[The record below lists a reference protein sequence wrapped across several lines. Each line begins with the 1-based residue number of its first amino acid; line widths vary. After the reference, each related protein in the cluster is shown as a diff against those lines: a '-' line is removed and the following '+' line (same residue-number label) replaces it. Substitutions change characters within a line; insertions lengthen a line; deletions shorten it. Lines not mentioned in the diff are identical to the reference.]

1 MARRA
6 DVDGVARVAD
16 LGRRGPDLQPREIDQ
31 VLDDAKGRKAKE
43 LVQEYVRREPD
54 AVTQVLELLTDAGV
68 SMDGLMADALAKKL
82 DAIERIDRLISIA
95 ATTACAR
102 SSGVGRSSAKRCDGA
117 CKKSRTANLK

>member
-1 MARRA
+1 M
-6 DVDGVARVAD
+6 
-16 LGRRGPDLQPREIDQ
+16 DQ

-54 AVTQVLELLTDAGV
+54 AVKLVDELLTDAGV
-68 SMDGLMADALAKKL
+68 SMDALMADALAEKL
-82 DAIERIDRLISIA
+82 DDIERIDRLTPSPRAA
-95 ATTACAR
+95 ATPACTR